1 MDQDAFRK
9 TYHEVNERFCAFE
22 KAILTQQCQ
31 CSEAH
36 KFCIA
41 EREGVHCNSDAGQ
54 QQCLL
59 LLEVLR
65 TRARFALRATSED
78 QKNLLPHGK
87 AIRIQVGGLRGLHL
101 ALNPEEE
108 IPLRIENVID
118 LVSRT
123 INHFGGLD
131 ELPFSLIMQQIS
143 AYQSR
148 TRSRRSRKKDPP

>member
-41 EREGVHCNSDAGQ
+41 EREGVHCNSDAAQ
-54 QQCLL
+54 QQCLQ

-65 TRARFALRATSED
+65 TRARFALRATSRD

-101 ALNPEEE
+101 ALHPGDE
-108 IPLRIENVID
+108 IPPRIENVID
-118 LVSRT
+118 LVNRSVNR
-123 INHFGGLD
+123 FGSLGK
-131 ELPFSLIMQQIS
+131 LPFSLIMQQIS
-143 AYQSR
+143 AYQPRS
-148 TRSRRSRKKDPP
+148 RSRRKK

>member
-54 QQCLL
+54 QQCLQ

-65 TRARFALRATSED
+65 SQARFALRATSED
-78 QKNLLPHGK
+78 RKNLLPHGK
-87 AIRIQVGGLRGLHL
+87 AIRIQVGGLRGLHV
-101 ALNPEEE
+101 ALNPGQ
-108 IPLRIENVID
+108 PAPPCIESVIN
-118 LVSRT
+118 LVNRA
-123 INHFGGLD
+123 IKHFGSLD
-131 ELPFSLIMQQIS
+131 KLPFSMVMQQIS
-143 AYQSR
+143 AYHPR
-148 TRSRRSRKKDPP
+148 IRSRRRKGKKP

>member
-54 QQCLL
+54 QQCLQ

-65 TRARFALRATSED
+65 SQARFALRATSED
-78 QKNLLPHGK
+78 RKNLLPHGK
-87 AIRIQVGGLRGLHL
+87 AIRIQVGGLRGLHV
-101 ALNPEEE
+101 ALNPRE
-108 IPLRIENVID
+108 PTPPCIESVID
-118 LVSRT
+118 LVNRA
-123 INHFGGLD
+123 IKHFGSLD
-131 ELPFSLIMQQIS
+131 KLPFSMVMQQIS
-143 AYQSR
+143 AYHPR
-148 TRSRRSRKKDPP
+148 IRSRRRKGKKP

>member
-41 EREGVHCNSDAGQ
+41 EREGVHCNSAAGQ
-54 QQCLL
+54 QQCLQ

-65 TRARFALRATSED
+65 SQARFALRATSED
-78 QKNLLPHGK
+78 RKNLLPHGK
-87 AIRIQVGGLRGLHL
+87 AIRIQVGGLRGLHV
-101 ALNPEEE
+101 ALNPGQ
-108 IPLRIENVID
+108 PAPPCIESVIN
-118 LVSRT
+118 LVNRA
-123 INHFGGLD
+123 IKHFGSLD
-131 ELPFSLIMQQIS
+131 KLPFSMVMQQIS
-143 AYQSR
+143 AYHPR
-148 TRSRRSRKKDPP
+148 IRSRRRKGKKP